1 MGLQQIVAKYHSQA
15 NKIARRRTD
24 KNGNLPARYMRAV
37 EYYRDC
43 AAKVAALIRP
53 EDETPEDTQWQL
65 ESHAVGMATLS
76 PKFSGKDKVANPK
89 ELIEK
94 ANK

>member
-1 MGLQQIVAKYHSQA
+1 MGLRQTANQYHSHA
-15 NKIARRRTD
+15 SKIARRRAD
-24 KNGNLPARYMRAV
+24 KNGTLPARYMRAV

-43 AAKVAALIRP
+43 AVRVEALIRP
-53 EDETPEDTQWQL
+53 EDETPEETAWQL
-65 ESHAVGMATLS
+65 ESTRPGAIGFV

>member
-15 NKIARRRTD
+15 NKIARRRAD
-24 KNGNLPARYMRAV
+24 KNGQLPARYLRAV

-53 EDETPEDTQWQL
+53 EDETTEEVQWQL
-65 ESHAVGMATLS
+65 ENEQIALASG

-94 ANK
+94 AK

>member
-1 MGLQQIVAKYHSQA
+1 MGLQQIVNQYHTHA
-15 NKIARRRTD
+15 NKIARRRVD
-24 KNGNLPARYMRAV
+24 KNGKLPIRYQRAV

-53 EDETPEDTQWQL
+53 EDETTETQWQL
-65 ESHAVGMATLS
+65 EREQVALAAG
-76 PKFSGKDKVANPK
+76 PKFTGRDKVANPK
-89 ELIEK
+89 QLIEK